1 MNLFVEDEDLFVQAA
16 ALAESRQKQGKKGV
30 TSQTPKIPYF
40 LGYMRK
46 KSEVYTLTLTKKVGK
61 KNVPVD
67 VKVETLTGTFILS
80 YFVCL
85 GACIAQEAKQPLTV
99 TFVESLLNRE
109 GFLASEYSHSKVT
122 GASRV
127 AKHLKDLTKQ
137 GKISVSVS
145 EKGVISGITP
155 EIMNAVLTAF

>member
-1 MNLFVEDEDLFVQAA
+1 MQLFKEDAELFKEAA
-16 ALAESRQKQGKKGV
+16 LLAESREKQGKKGV
-30 TSQTPKIPYF
+30 TGQSPKIPYF

-46 KSEVYTLTLTKKVGK
+46 KSEIYSLTLTKKVGK
-61 KNVPVD
+61 KVVPVEIQ
-67 VKVETLTGTFILS
+67 VEKLTGTFILS

-85 GACIAQEAKQPLTV
+85 GACIAQEAQQPLTV
-99 TFVESLLNRE
+99 TFIESLLVRE
-109 GFLASEYSHSKVT
+109 GFTLNEYSHSKVT

-145 EKGVISGITP
+145 DKGVISGVTP
-155 EIMNAVLTAF
+155 EMMNAVLTAF

>member
-1 MNLFVEDEDLFVQAA
+1 MQLFIEDSELFVQAA
-16 ALAESRQKQGKKGV
+16 ALAESRTKQGKKSV
-30 TSQTPKIPYF
+30 TGKSPVIPYF
-40 LGYMRK
+40 QGYYRK

-61 KNVPVD
+61 KVVPVE
-67 VKVETLTGTFILS
+67 VKVETLTGAFILS

-85 GACIAQEAKQPLTV
+85 GACIALQAEQPLTV
-99 TFVESLLNRE
+99 TFIESLLVRE

-145 EKGVISGITP
+145 DKGVISGVTP
-155 EIMNAVLTAF
+155 EMIHDVLTAF